1 MRKSFHADSAGRSAR
16 RSGIAEPQS
25 VARSVRDRGA
35 NGGCAT
41 GPRNPLRLSGFWLSH
56 LWQLRVGG
64 VLDLPQLPAYT
75 CSMAATNTKPASA
88 SCLSLALRQAS
99 RAVSRV
105 YDEELRRIGLRTTQ
119 FSVLRVLSANGEL
132 RQRDLAELTVHEE
145 TTLTRNLRPLLLA
158 GWVTER
164 PGHDRREKWL
174 KITSSGV
181 AQLKAAHPL
190 WKRAQQRMR
199 SSLSEEVWQ
208 NLLVVLPEVAR
219 QAAEA

>member
-1 MRKSFHADSAGRSAR
+1 
-16 RSGIAEPQS
+16 
-25 VARSVRDRGA
+25 
-35 NGGCAT
+35 
-41 GPRNPLRLSGFWLSH
+41 
-56 LWQLRVGG
+56 
-64 VLDLPQLPAYT
+64 
-75 CSMAATNTKPASA
+75 MAAMNTKPASA
-88 SCLSLALRQAS
+88 RCLSLALRQAS

-119 FSVLRVLSANGEL
+119 FSMLRVLSANGEL

-174 KITSSGV
+174 KITPSGV
-181 AQLKAAHPL
+181 AKLKAARPL

-199 SSLSEEVWQ
+199 SSLSEEAWQ